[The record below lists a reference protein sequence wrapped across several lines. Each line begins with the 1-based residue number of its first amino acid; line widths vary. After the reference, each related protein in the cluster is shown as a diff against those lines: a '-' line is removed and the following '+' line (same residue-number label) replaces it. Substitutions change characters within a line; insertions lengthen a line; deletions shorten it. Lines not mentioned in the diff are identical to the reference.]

1 MKTKKLLPLV
11 FIAVFA
17 CFTNQSHAQI
27 SAGANLGFFKILEDG
42 SDAQFGFNLTGKY
55 ALTENI
61 KVGANLGYYVKSYEY
76 WGTTMKSSIMPFMAL
91 AEYGFSIDKIKPY
104 VGADV
109 GIYRIAVHA
118 GGSTEG
124 NSYFGFAPVVG
135 CNYEL
140 TSKIWLNANMKFH
153 VITGDI
159 STNAFG
165 LLIGAIY
172 NL

>member
-1 MKTKKLLPLV
+1 
-11 FIAVFA
+11 
-17 CFTNQSHAQI
+17 
-27 SAGANLGFFKILEDG
+27 
-42 SDAQFGFNLTGKY
+42 
-55 ALTENI
+55 
-61 KVGANLGYYVKSYEY
+61 
-76 WGTTMKSSIMPFMAL
+76 
-91 AEYGFSIDKIKPY
+91 
-104 VGADV
+104 
-109 GIYRIAVHA
+109 VHA